1 MGQDISHPP
10 ARPTNVLVRV
20 AATEVEIPLPEDAV
34 TSGWLLSECLRRYSG
49 PGRLVSLCTPTHSDV
64 LDVYLQSM
72 ARVCDWLRA
81 GETLQGVLEVPVFP
95 PISQSHFSF
104 LQVIGRGGYSTV
116 FKARKRDSGLLY
128 AVKIM
133 RKAEVMRAGKVP
145 QAFTEL
151 SILAQVRHP
160 FLIKLHYA
168 FQSVRFM
175 QNTAI
180 FLVLDFCPGGELF
193 HYLKERGRLSEGEAR
208 FYFAEVLLALGYL
221 HGCDILYRDLKPEN
235 VLLDAEGHIVLT
247 DFGVSREGVSNL
259 CVRRSFCGSPEYMTP
274 EMLRGA
280 GYTRA
285 VDFYGLGAFL
295 YELLAGI
302 PPFFHTNRTR
312 MFRSIQNEKLTFPL
326 HFSREACSLIA
337 RLMEKTPA
345 SRLGSQKGIQ
355 EVQLHPWCKSINWDR
370 VLHKDYDPPIK
381 PRLRGSNFEE
391 EYTSMEMEYPE
402 EEVTE
407 SAIGMWQE
415 RAQEQFQGFEYPK
428 SENVD
433 LSLSIPNSVPRGR
446 SLRNDLSFLS
456 TSSVSTK
463 ATEWLRQD
471 SHLSIPSKKW
481 TEELS
486 ARSSLVLDCHS
497 AVLSTGNYSPTR
509 LRGPTVVPTRP
520 QAKAFTLES
529 PREWSESLV

>member
-10 ARPTNVLVRV
+10 ALPTSVLVQV
-20 AATEVEIPLPEDAV
+20 AATTVEIPLPGDPV

-49 PGRLVSLCTPTHSDV
+49 PGRLVSLSTQTHSDV

-72 ARVCDWLRA
+72 ARTCDWLRR
-81 GETLQGVLEVPVFP
+81 GETLQGVLEDPVFP
-95 PISQSHFSF
+95 PTSQSHFSF

-116 FKARKRDSGLLY
+116 LKARKRDCGLLY

-133 RKAEVMRAGKVP
+133 RKAEIMRAGKVP
-145 QAFTEL
+145 QVFTEL
-151 SILAQVRHP
+151 SILAKVHHP

-168 FQSVRFM
+168 FQSVCIR
-175 QNTAI
+175 QNSAV

-193 HYLKERGRLSEGEAR
+193 HHLKVRGRLSEAEAR

-221 HGCDILYRDLKPEN
+221 HECDILYRDLKPEN

-247 DFGVSREGVSNL
+247 DFGVSREGVSSL
-259 CVRRSFCGSPEYMTP
+259 SVRKSFCGSPEYMTP

-285 VDFYGLGAFL
+285 VDFYSLGAFL

-312 MFRSIQNEKLTFPL
+312 MFRSIQNEDLTFP
-326 HFSREACSLIA
+326 HQFSREACNLIA
-337 RLMEKTPA
+337 RLMERTPA
-345 SRLGSQKGIQ
+345 SRLGSQK
-355 EVQLHPWCKSINWDR
+355 EVQLHPWCKGIDWDR
-370 VLHKDYDPPIK
+370 VLRKDYDPPIK
-381 PRLRGSNFEE
+381 PRLRGSNFED
-391 EYTSMEMEYPE
+391 EYTSMEIEYPD

-407 SAIGMWQE
+407 PAIGIWLE

-428 SENVD
+428 GENFD

-446 SLRNDLSFLS
+446 SLRNDLSSLS
-456 TSSVSTK
+456 NSPVSSK
-463 ATEWLRQD
+463 ATELLRKD
-471 SHLSIPSKKW
+471 THSIPPKKQW
-481 TEELS
+481 TDEFS
-486 ARSSLVLDCHS
+486 VRSSLVLDCHS
-497 AVLSTGNYSPTR
+497 AILPTSSYSPTR
-509 LRGPTVVPTRP
+509 LHGPTAVPTRP
-520 QAKAFTLES
+520 QAKAFSLDS
-529 PREWSESLV
+529 PREWSESFV